1 MKAVDSFTIL
11 FGRAIADDEVGM
23 ATGEALA
30 HLNYLIYRGDVSV
43 TRNETG
49 IDLYSLN

>member
-1 MKAVDSFTIL
+1 
-11 FGRAIADDEVGM
+11 M

-43 TRNETG
+43 ARNETG